1 MPTGE
6 RRAALHTVLLV
17 GEGKTDCAFL
27 KYIKSLYIGRGCGV
41 SVKVRNAH
49 GKGPDYMVGYTIG
62 QCNADY
68 DRIAVLL
75 DTDLQMSTATRKR
88 AKRRKIQVIGS
99 TPCIEG
105 LLLKIL
111 GKHVPETSAEC
122 KGQRGVTLPAQL
134 TRPENYQEH
143 FPRDLLDD
151 RRGQVPELDELLKLF
166 VF

>member
-1 MPTGE
+1 MLF
-6 RRAALHTVLLV
+6 RS
-17 GEGKTDCAFL
+17 TDCAFL
-27 KYIKSLYIGRGCGV
+27 KYIKSIYISRGCGV
-41 SVKVRNAH
+41 SAQVCNAY
-49 GKGPDYMVGYTIG
+49 GKGPDHVVGHTIG
-62 QCNADY
+62 QCRNADY

-75 DTDLQMSTATRKR
+75 DTDLQMLPATRKR
-88 AKRRKIQVIGS
+88 AKRKKIQVIGS

-111 GKHVPETSAEC
+111 GKHVPKTSAEC
-122 KGQRGVTLPAQL
+122 KGQRGVTLPARL